1 MVVCTLPSTLT
12 ERIFQRMKWYM
23 IAAGLLLLALMY
35 MYVQALAYRTRY
47 YRLPTNTGLR
57 FLHMTDIHIG
67 LLNISARRIHKTIQ
81 KAHPD
86 YILLSGDLLDKPNDL
101 KKLVR
106 WFGAM
111 NLQVP
116 VFCTLGN
123 HDHGCMKRS
132 PSFKREFMAAMEK
145 LNIRVLI
152 NEVVPLKGKN
162 EQSGDSAGNTVALA
176 GLDDIKTGVPVKN
189 RLFQGLRERSRCIL
203 AFSHNPDVVLHIP
216 EDSVDLLITG
226 HFHGGQMWMPFKLEY
241 LLLRKDKVSKMGHIK
256 GFTVIRKNRI
266 YISRGL
272 GTVLFPLRF
281 FSVPEVTV
289 FDI

>member
-1 MVVCTLPSTLT
+1 
-12 ERIFQRMKWYM
+12 MKWYM
-23 IAAGLLLLALMY
+23 FVAGFLLLALIY
-35 MYVQALAYRTRY
+35 MYVQALVYRVRY

-67 LLNISARRIHKTIQ
+67 LLNITARRIHKTIQ
-81 KAHPD
+81 KVHPD
-86 YILLSGDLLDKPNDL
+86 YILLSGDLLDKPKDL
-101 KKLVR
+101 KKLER
-106 WFGAM
+106 WFSAM

-123 HDHGCMKRS
+123 HDHFCMKEN
-132 PSFKREFMAAMEK
+132 PSFEREFMSVMEK

-152 NEVVPLKGKN
+152 NEVVFLKGKK
-162 EQSGDSAGNTVALA
+162 EQNTDSAGNTVVLA
-176 GLDDIKTGVPVKN
+176 GLDDIKTGMPVN
-189 RLFQGLRERSRCIL
+189 NQLFHGLRERSRCIL
-203 AFSHNPDVVLHIP
+203 AFSHNPDIVLHIP

-241 LLLRKDKVSKMGHIK
+241 LLLRKDKVSKMGYIK
-256 GFTVIRKNRI
+256 GFAVIRKNRI

-272 GTVLFPLRF
+272 GTVLFPFRL

-289 FDI
+289 FDT

>member
-1 MVVCTLPSTLT
+1 M
-12 ERIFQRMKWYM
+12 EWYL
-23 IAAGLLLLALMY
+23 IAAGLLLSAFVY
-35 MYVQALAYRTRY
+35 MFVQALLYRVRH

-67 LLNISARRIHKTIQ
+67 LLNITARRIQKTIQ
-81 KAHPD
+81 KVRPD
-86 YILLSGDLLDKPNDL
+86 YVLLSGDLLDKPKDL

-106 WFGAM
+106 WFSALR
-111 NLQVP
+111 LQMP

-123 HDHGCMKRS
+123 HDHGCMRKS
-132 PSFKREFMAAMEK
+132 PSFQKEFMSAMEK
-145 LNIRVLI
+145 LNIRILT
-152 NEVVPLKGKN
+152 NEVVPLKGKK
-162 EQSGDSAGNTVALA
+162 EQNAGDAGNVVALA
-176 GLDDIKTGVPVKN
+176 GLDDLKTGVPVNN
-189 RLFQGLRERSRCIL
+189 RLFHGLRQQSRCIL
-203 AFSHNPDVVLHIP
+203 AFSHNPDIVLHIP

-241 LLLRKDKVSKMGHIK
+241 LLLRKDKVSRMGYIK
-256 GFTVIRKNRI
+256 GFTVIRKNRM

-289 FDI
+289 FDT

>member
-1 MVVCTLPSTLT
+1 
-12 ERIFQRMKWYM
+12 MKWYI
-23 IAAGLLLLALMY
+23 IAVSFLLLAFIY
-35 MYVQALAYRTRY
+35 MFLQALLYKTRY

-67 LLNISARRIHKTIQ
+67 LLNITAKRIQRTIR
-81 KAHPD
+81 KANPD
-86 YILLSGDLLDKPNDL
+86 YILLSGDLLDKPKDL

-106 WFGAM
+106 WFGAL

-123 HDHGCMKRS
+123 HDHGCMRTN
-132 PSFKREFMAAMEK
+132 PSFRKEFMSAMEN
-145 LNIRVLI
+145 LNIRILT
-152 NEVVPLKGKN
+152 NEVVSLTGKK
-162 EQSGDSAGNTVALA
+162 EQNPNDRGNAVILA

-189 RLFQGLRERSRCIL
+189 QLFQGLREQSRCIL
-203 AFSHNPDVVLHIP
+203 AFSHNPDIVLHIP

-256 GFTVIRKNRI
+256 GFTVIRKNRM

-281 FSVPEVTV
+281 FSVPEVTI
-289 FDI
+289 FDT

>member
-1 MVVCTLPSTLT
+1 
-12 ERIFQRMKWYM
+12 MKWYI
-23 IAAGLLLLALMY
+23 IAVSFLLLAFIY
-35 MYVQALAYRTRY
+35 MFLQALLYKTGY

-67 LLNISARRIHKTIQ
+67 LLNITAKRIQRTIR
-81 KAHPD
+81 KANPD
-86 YILLSGDLLDKPNDL
+86 YILLSGDLLDKPKDL

-106 WFGAM
+106 WFGAL

-123 HDHGCMKRS
+123 HDHGCMRTN
-132 PSFKREFMAAMEK
+132 PSFRKEFMSAMEN
-145 LNIRVLI
+145 LNIRILT
-152 NEVVPLKGKN
+152 NEVVSLTGKK
-162 EQSGDSAGNTVALA
+162 EQNPNDRGNAVILA

-189 RLFQGLRERSRCIL
+189 QLFQGLREQSRCIL
-203 AFSHNPDVVLHIP
+203 AFSHNPDIVLHIP

-256 GFTVIRKNRI
+256 GFTVIRKNRM

-281 FSVPEVTV
+281 FSVPEVTI
-289 FDI
+289 FDT